1 MSSTLREAC
10 DTGNRLF
17 KENGWLHILLGR
29 QSLNQGGTQCIDGLP
44 THFMEEET
52 EAREIKLA
60 DFLWN
65 FLWTSGG
72 MSCQQSRLDCFT
84 KRMQPCLPAGVSS
97 ALRHEAHNQMKTP
110 TAAS

>member
-17 KENGWLHILLGR
+17 KENGQLHILLGR
-29 QSLNQGGTQCIDGLP
+29 QSLNQRGTQCMMGCP

-52 EAREIKLA
+52 EAQKIKLA

-72 MSCQQSRLDCFT
+72 TSCQQSRLDCFT

-97 ALRHEAHNQMKTP
+97 ALRREAHNQMKTP